1 MNELETGL
9 VVRGVGG
16 LYLVALDGGGT
27 EKCRA
32 RGRFRRDNIQIMVG
46 DRVGVKRQDTGMPV
60 IDTLL
65 PRKNALIRPAVA
77 NIDTLVVIASAA
89 PPVTAPL
96 LIDKVS
102 AIAGHKGIDML
113 LCINKCDLSRGEAL
127 ARIYEN
133 AGFSVVHTSTVT
145 DEGIEAL
152 REKLR
157 SGVFVLTGNSGVGK
171 SSIINR
177 LDPSWQARTGE
188 ISERIGRGRQT
199 TRHVELFR
207 LPSGAYIADT
217 PGFSSFDISRMDLVL
232 REDLA
237 HAFRDFAPYIG
248 ACRYRGCT
256 HRTEQDCAVRQAVAD
271 GEIEKSRYE
280 SYLALF
286 DSMKD
291 LHEWEIPKTRQMS

>member
-16 LYLVALDGGGT
+16 LYFTALDSGET
-27 EKCRA
+27 VKCRA

-46 DRVGVKRQDTGMPV
+46 DRVGIKRQDTGMPV

-89 PPVTAPL
+89 PPVTVPL

-102 AIAGHKGIDML
+102 AIAGHKDIDML
-113 LCINKCDLSRGEAL
+113 LCLNKCDLARGAQL
-127 ARIYEN
+127 AGIYEH
-133 AGFSVVHTSTVT
+133 AGFPVLHTSTVT
-145 DEGIEAL
+145 GEGIDEL
-152 REKLR
+152 RERLKD
-157 SGVFVLTGNSGVGK
+157 GVFVLTGNSGVGK
-171 SSIINR
+171 SSIINC
-177 LDPSWQARTGE
+177 LDPAWQARTGE

-237 HAFRDFAPYIG
+237 HAFRDFAPYLG

-256 HRTEQDCAVRQAVAD
+256 HRTEQDCAVRQALAN
-271 GEIEKSRYE
+271 GEIEQSRYE

-291 LHEWEIPKTRQMS
+291 LHEWELPKPQ

>member
-1 MNELETGL
+1 MSEDNKQGL
-9 VVRGVGG
+9 VVRGIGG
-16 LYLVALDGGGT
+16 LYLVAVGEET
-27 EKCRA
+27 IKCRA
-32 RGRFRRDNIQIMVG
+32 RGRFRRDKIQIMVG
-46 DRVGVKRQDTGMPV
+46 DRVEIARQETGLAV

-113 LCINKCDLSRGEAL
+113 LCLNKSDLQRADAL
-127 ARIYEN
+127 GQIYEK
-133 AGFSVVHTSTVT
+133 AGFEVLYLSAETG
-145 DEGIEAL
+145 EGIQAL
-152 REKLR
+152 RERLK

-177 LDPSWQARTGE
+177 LDPAWQAQTGD

-199 TRHVELFR
+199 TRHVELYR
-207 LPSGAYIADT
+207 LPSSAYIADT

-248 ACRYRGCT
+248 LCRYRGCT
-256 HRTEQDCAVRQAVAD
+256 HRAEQDCAVRQAVED
-271 GEIEKSRYE
+271 GKIEKSRYE

-286 DSMKD
+286 ESMKE
-291 LHEWEIPKTRQMS
+291 LEAWEIRKD